1 MAVIE
6 VNLDN
11 FEQEVKQA
19 DVPVLVDCWAPWCGP
34 CKMLSP
40 IVDAIAEEAEG
51 FKVCKIN
58 VDDEDILGERLEVA
72 SIPTLLVFKNGEE
85 AGRSVGVKGKDE
97 ILAMLKENPE
107 PDLSVPVTTETRRIH
122 HDRYYHCR
130 CRNSRHVGGNLRTS
144 RGKIGA
150 GF

>member
-1 MAVIE
+1 MAAIE
-6 VNLDN
+6 INLDN

-40 IVDAIAEEAEG
+40 VVDAISEEADG

-58 VDDEDILGERLEVA
+58 VDDEDILAERLEVA

-97 ILAMLKENPE
+97 ILEMLK
-107 PDLSVPVTTETRRIH
+107 
-122 HDRYYHCR
+122 
-130 CRNSRHVGGNLRTS
+130 
-144 RGKIGA
+144 
-150 GF
+150 